1 MSITCSKCNKPNRNE
16 AIYCKWCGSCVISK
30 SAEPL
35 KELVGLDDIKA
46 QLRKIIN
53 TCEALQARS
62 RHSGVSFRMDLNI
75 IITGNTGTG
84 KTKLAQVIHKLLY
97 AAGIVKKELTIVDAV
112 DYSSYFDASVW
123 DENIEKLKD
132 GILCIENA
140 QKLLPTGKSDSISQL
155 DKLFSSMPKWMGKPI
170 VILSGLPDLQKFMLA
185 NPDVRNRF
193 QYQFD
198 LKDYTVE
205 DVVAIC
211 EKILKDD
218 YRIALSPEAQE
229 KLDRVFKYEK
239 RNCGENFGN
248 GHLAAQKAYN
258 ILLCLSERDTTS
270 KNPVAIPEDIPGK
283 EFRPKTYEEVMAEL
297 DEFVGVDE
305 IRETVQKI
313 VNKMDMDR
321 ERNGAG
327 AKREI
332 KDHFLFLGNP
342 GTGKTTIARVFADV
356 LNALDV
362 LPVGQLVEVSRKDLV
377 SNYVGQTAKEVE
389 AAFDRAMGGVLFI
402 DEAYS
407 LIQGDNDNFGKE
419 AVDTMLK
426 LAEDNRGKIVVIL
439 AGYTKEMN
447 DFLSTNSGL
456 TSRFNEVVNFR
467 DYTAEELTE
476 IFYRLVKKGG
486 FTIAADADEHVR
498 YYFQKMYRAR
508 TRNFGNAREVRNTY
522 DDAVKNQSKRLQA
535 IRNTPQYDQS
545 MLYVLTREDI
555 GGPEASKVKTVE
567 EIMAELDEFVGV
579 DEIRETVRKMI
590 DKIEM
595 DRERNGADAKREIK
609 DHFLFL
615 GNPGTGKTTIARVF
629 ANILNALE
637 VLPSGQLV
645 EVSRNDLIGAYQG
658 HTVRAVKEAF
668 DRAMGGILFIDEAYS
683 LISDERDM
691 YGKEA
696 VDTILK
702 LAEDNRG
709 KIVVILAGYTKEM
722 GEFLSTNS
730 GLASRFNETVNFRDY
745 TAEELTEIFR
755 RMVKKGGFTLD
766 ADADERVVHY
776 FQKMYLTRTRNF
788 GNAREVRNT
797 YDNAVKNQAK
807 RLQTIKN
814 TPQYDASML
823 YVLTREDIEGAE
835 ATKEKSIDDIMKE
848 LDEFVGMDSVKKE
861 IRSIANKILLNR
873 RMMEMGL
880 AGAEAPTVHLVIT
893 GNPGTGKTTIA
904 RKMGEIFKAIG
915 LLPSDKVV
923 QRERKSLLSS
933 YIEDTAINVDKACD
947 EAMGGILF
955 IDEAYNLMP
964 FDAGGSRDQNGAKA
978 VDALMTRMSN
988 DAGKFVVILAGYRAE
1003 MEEFIN
1009 NANPGLKRRFT
1020 HFLHI
1025 EDYTADELHT
1035 IYNQL
1040 AAKKNYKFT
1049 PEAEELVAKC
1059 IDEMVSAKD
1068 EKFGNAGEMVKL
1080 FERTRSRQSDRLVA
1094 HMNENMTPDMYLTIE
1109 ASDIPYDP
1117 PKKVDVNECLAELNN
1132 LIGLDSVKDEV
1143 RGIADYINIER
1154 GKAEALGKK
1163 FEGIS
1168 DHYLFIGNPGTGKT
1182 TVARIMGN
1190 IFYSLGMLPS
1200 NKVVDVT
1207 AKDLI
1212 AGYIGQTGKQTEQVV
1227 KRAIGGVLF
1236 IDEAYSLDD
1245 GPHGF
1250 GKDATATLLR
1260 MLLDYKG
1267 KMICI
1272 AAGYPYEMQKWL
1284 DTNSGLTSRFNKT
1297 IIFEDYNAEQ
1307 LSEIFLNKAK
1317 KDHLTLDAEAE
1328 QAMRSYFDT
1337 LCRNKGRNFGNARE
1351 VNNYFAKVKINQSA
1365 RLRKAMERPDFDKMM
1380 FCQLLAE
1387 DMLI

>member
-16 AIYCKWCGSCVISK
+16 AIYCKWCGTCVISK
-30 SAEPL
+30 SAESL

-218 YRIALSPEAQE
+218 YRIALSPEAKE

-239 RNCGENFGN
+239 RNSGDNFGN

-258 ILLCLSERDTTS
+258 ILLCISERDTTS

-305 IRETVQKI
+305 IKETVQKI

-321 ERNGAG
+321 ERNGAD

-389 AAFDRAMGGVLFI
+389 AAFDRAMGG
-402 DEAYS
+402 
-407 LIQGDNDNFGKE
+407 
-419 AVDTMLK
+419 
-426 LAEDNRGKIVVIL
+426 
-439 AGYTKEMN
+439 
-447 DFLSTNSGL
+447 
-456 TSRFNEVVNFR
+456 
-467 DYTAEELTE
+467 
-476 IFYRLVKKGG
+476 
-486 FTIAADADEHVR
+486 
-498 YYFQKMYRAR
+498 
-508 TRNFGNAREVRNTY
+508 
-522 DDAVKNQSKRLQA
+522 
-535 IRNTPQYDQS
+535 
-545 MLYVLTREDI
+545 
-555 GGPEASKVKTVE
+555 
-567 EIMAELDEFVGV
+567 
-579 DEIRETVRKMI
+579 
-590 DKIEM
+590 
-595 DRERNGADAKREIK
+595 
-609 DHFLFL
+609 
-615 GNPGTGKTTIARVF
+615 
-629 ANILNALE
+629 
-637 VLPSGQLV
+637 
-645 EVSRNDLIGAYQG
+645 
-658 HTVRAVKEAF
+658 
-668 DRAMGGILFIDEAYS
+668 ILFIDEAYS
-683 LISDERDM
+683 LVQGDNDQF
-691 YGKEA
+691 GQEA
-696 VDTILK
+696 VDTMLK

-730 GLASRFNETVNFRDY
+730 GLTSRFNETVNFRDY

-755 RMVKKGGFTLD
+755 GMVKKGGFTLD
-766 ADADERVVHY
+766 EEANERVEHY

-807 RLQTIKN
+807 RLQAIKN

-835 ATKEKSIDDIMKE
+835 ATKEKSVDDIMKE

-861 IRSIANKILLNR
+861 IRSIANKIMLNR

-1068 EKFGNAGEMVKL
+1068 ENFGNAGEMVKL
-1080 FERTRSRQSDRLVA
+1080 FDRTRSRQSDRLVA

>member
-218 YRIALSPEAQE
+218 YRIALSPEAKE

-239 RNCGENFGN
+239 RNCGDNFGN

-258 ILLCLSERDTTS
+258 ILLCISERDTTS
-270 KNPVAIPEDIPGK
+270 KNPVAIPDDIPGK

-305 IRETVQKI
+305 IKETVQKI

-321 ERNGAG
+321 ERNGAD

-389 AAFDRAMGGVLFI
+389 AAFDRAMGG
-402 DEAYS
+402 
-407 LIQGDNDNFGKE
+407 
-419 AVDTMLK
+419 
-426 LAEDNRGKIVVIL
+426 
-439 AGYTKEMN
+439 
-447 DFLSTNSGL
+447 
-456 TSRFNEVVNFR
+456 
-467 DYTAEELTE
+467 
-476 IFYRLVKKGG
+476 
-486 FTIAADADEHVR
+486 
-498 YYFQKMYRAR
+498 
-508 TRNFGNAREVRNTY
+508 
-522 DDAVKNQSKRLQA
+522 
-535 IRNTPQYDQS
+535 
-545 MLYVLTREDI
+545 
-555 GGPEASKVKTVE
+555 
-567 EIMAELDEFVGV
+567 
-579 DEIRETVRKMI
+579 
-590 DKIEM
+590 
-595 DRERNGADAKREIK
+595 
-609 DHFLFL
+609 
-615 GNPGTGKTTIARVF
+615 
-629 ANILNALE
+629 
-637 VLPSGQLV
+637 
-645 EVSRNDLIGAYQG
+645 
-658 HTVRAVKEAF
+658 
-668 DRAMGGILFIDEAYS
+668 ILFIDEAYS
-683 LISDERDM
+683 LVQGDNDQF
-691 YGKEA
+691 GQEA
-696 VDTILK
+696 VDTMLK

-730 GLASRFNETVNFRDY
+730 GLTSRFNETVNFRDY

-755 RMVKKGGFTLD
+755 GMVRKGGFTLD
-766 ADADERVVHY
+766 EEANERVEHY

-823 YVLTREDIEGAE
+823 YVLTREDIEGAD

-848 LDEFVGMDSVKKE
+848 LDEFVGMNSVKKE

-873 RMMEMGL
+873 RMMEMGI

-904 RKMGEIFKAIG
+904 RKMGEIFKSIG
-915 LLPSDKVV
+915 LLPTDKVV

-933 YIEDTAINVDKACD
+933 YVEDTAVNVDKACD

-988 DAGKFVVILAGYRAE
+988 DAGKFVVVLAGYRAE

-1025 EDYTADELHT
+1025 EDYSADELCT
-1035 IYNQL
+1035 IYKQL
-1040 AAKKNYKFT
+1040 ASKKKYKFT
-1049 PEAEELVAKC
+1049 PEAEELLDKC

-1272 AAGYPYEMQKWL
+1272 AAGYPREMQKWL

-1297 IIFEDYNAEQ
+1297 IVFEDYNADQ

-1328 QAMRSYFDT
+1328 QAMRSYFDS

-1365 RLRKAMERPDFDKMM
+1365 RLRKAMELPDFDKMM

>member
-16 AIYCKWCGSCVISK
+16 AIYCKWCGSRVISK

-218 YRIALSPEAQE
+218 YRIALSPEAKE

-239 RNCGENFGN
+239 RNCGDNFGN

-258 ILLCLSERDTTS
+258 ILLCISERDTTS
-270 KNPVAIPEDIPGK
+270 KNPVAIPDDIPGK

-305 IRETVQKI
+305 IKETVQKI

-321 ERNGAG
+321 ERNGAD

-389 AAFDRAMGGVLFI
+389 AAFDRAMGG
-402 DEAYS
+402 
-407 LIQGDNDNFGKE
+407 
-419 AVDTMLK
+419 
-426 LAEDNRGKIVVIL
+426 
-439 AGYTKEMN
+439 
-447 DFLSTNSGL
+447 
-456 TSRFNEVVNFR
+456 
-467 DYTAEELTE
+467 
-476 IFYRLVKKGG
+476 
-486 FTIAADADEHVR
+486 
-498 YYFQKMYRAR
+498 
-508 TRNFGNAREVRNTY
+508 
-522 DDAVKNQSKRLQA
+522 
-535 IRNTPQYDQS
+535 
-545 MLYVLTREDI
+545 
-555 GGPEASKVKTVE
+555 
-567 EIMAELDEFVGV
+567 
-579 DEIRETVRKMI
+579 
-590 DKIEM
+590 
-595 DRERNGADAKREIK
+595 
-609 DHFLFL
+609 
-615 GNPGTGKTTIARVF
+615 
-629 ANILNALE
+629 
-637 VLPSGQLV
+637 
-645 EVSRNDLIGAYQG
+645 
-658 HTVRAVKEAF
+658 
-668 DRAMGGILFIDEAYS
+668 ILFIDEAYS
-683 LISDERDM
+683 LVQGDNDQF
-691 YGKEA
+691 GQEA
-696 VDTILK
+696 VDTMLK

-730 GLASRFNETVNFRDY
+730 GLTSRFNETVNFRDY

-755 RMVKKGGFTLD
+755 GMVRKGGFTLD
-766 ADADERVVHY
+766 EEANERVEHY

-807 RLQTIKN
+807 RLQAIKN

-835 ATKEKSIDDIMKE
+835 ATKEKSVDDIMKE

-861 IRSIANKILLNR
+861 IRSIANKIMLNR

-904 RKMGEIFKAIG
+904 RKMGEIFKSIG
-915 LLPSDKVV
+915 LLPTDKVV

-933 YIEDTAINVDKACD
+933 YVEDTAVNVDKACD

-988 DAGKFVVILAGYRAE
+988 DAGKFVVVLAGYRAE

-1025 EDYTADELHT
+1025 EDYSADELCT
-1035 IYNQL
+1035 IYKQL
-1040 AAKKNYKFT
+1040 ASKKKYKFT
-1049 PEAEELVAKC
+1049 PEAEELLDKC

>member
-218 YRIALSPEAQE
+218 YRIALSPEAKE

-239 RNCGENFGN
+239 RNCGDNFGN

-258 ILLCLSERDTTS
+258 ILLCISERDTTS
-270 KNPVAIPEDIPGK
+270 KNPVAIPDDIPGK

-305 IRETVQKI
+305 IKETVQKI

-321 ERNGAG
+321 ERNGAD

-389 AAFDRAMGGVLFI
+389 AAFDRAMGG
-402 DEAYS
+402 
-407 LIQGDNDNFGKE
+407 
-419 AVDTMLK
+419 
-426 LAEDNRGKIVVIL
+426 
-439 AGYTKEMN
+439 
-447 DFLSTNSGL
+447 
-456 TSRFNEVVNFR
+456 
-467 DYTAEELTE
+467 
-476 IFYRLVKKGG
+476 
-486 FTIAADADEHVR
+486 
-498 YYFQKMYRAR
+498 
-508 TRNFGNAREVRNTY
+508 
-522 DDAVKNQSKRLQA
+522 
-535 IRNTPQYDQS
+535 
-545 MLYVLTREDI
+545 
-555 GGPEASKVKTVE
+555 
-567 EIMAELDEFVGV
+567 
-579 DEIRETVRKMI
+579 
-590 DKIEM
+590 
-595 DRERNGADAKREIK
+595 
-609 DHFLFL
+609 
-615 GNPGTGKTTIARVF
+615 
-629 ANILNALE
+629 
-637 VLPSGQLV
+637 
-645 EVSRNDLIGAYQG
+645 
-658 HTVRAVKEAF
+658 
-668 DRAMGGILFIDEAYS
+668 ILFIDEAYS
-683 LISDERDM
+683 LVQGDNDQF
-691 YGKEA
+691 GQEA
-696 VDTILK
+696 VDTMLK

-730 GLASRFNETVNFRDY
+730 GLTSRFNETVNFRDY

-755 RMVKKGGFTLD
+755 GMVRKGGFTLD
-766 ADADERVVHY
+766 EEANERVEHY

-807 RLQTIKN
+807 RLQAIKN

-835 ATKEKSIDDIMKE
+835 ATKEKSVDDIMKE

-861 IRSIANKILLNR
+861 IRSIANKIMLNR

-1068 EKFGNAGEMVKL
+1068 ENFGNAGEMVKL
-1080 FERTRSRQSDRLVA
+1080 FDRTRSRQSDRLVA

-1328 QAMRSYFDT
+1328 QAMRSYFDS

-1365 RLRKAMERPDFDKMM
+1365 RLRKAMELPDFDKMM

>member
-218 YRIALSPEAQE
+218 YRIALSPEAKE

-239 RNCGENFGN
+239 RNCGDNFGN

-258 ILLCLSERDTTS
+258 ILLCISERDTTS
-270 KNPVAIPEDIPGK
+270 KNPVAIPDDIPGK

-305 IRETVQKI
+305 IKETVQKI

-321 ERNGAG
+321 ERNGAD

-407 LIQGDNDNFGKE
+407 LIQGDNDNFGQE
-419 AVDTMLK
+419 AVDTM
-426 LAEDNRGKIVVIL
+426 
-439 AGYTKEMN
+439 
-447 DFLSTNSGL
+447 
-456 TSRFNEVVNFR
+456 
-467 DYTAEELTE
+467 
-476 IFYRLVKKGG
+476 
-486 FTIAADADEHVR
+486 
-498 YYFQKMYRAR
+498 
-508 TRNFGNAREVRNTY
+508 
-522 DDAVKNQSKRLQA
+522 
-535 IRNTPQYDQS
+535 
-545 MLYVLTREDI
+545 
-555 GGPEASKVKTVE
+555 
-567 EIMAELDEFVGV
+567 
-579 DEIRETVRKMI
+579 
-590 DKIEM
+590 
-595 DRERNGADAKREIK
+595 
-609 DHFLFL
+609 
-615 GNPGTGKTTIARVF
+615 
-629 ANILNALE
+629 
-637 VLPSGQLV
+637 
-645 EVSRNDLIGAYQG
+645 
-658 HTVRAVKEAF
+658 
-668 DRAMGGILFIDEAYS
+668 
-683 LISDERDM
+683 
-691 YGKEA
+691 
-696 VDTILK
+696 LK

-730 GLASRFNETVNFRDY
+730 GLTSRFNETVNFRDY

-755 RMVKKGGFTLD
+755 GMVRKGGFTLD
-766 ADADERVVHY
+766 EEANERVEHY

-807 RLQTIKN
+807 RLQAIKN

-835 ATKEKSIDDIMKE
+835 ATKEKSVDDIMKE

-861 IRSIANKILLNR
+861 IRSIANKIMLNR

-1068 EKFGNAGEMVKL
+1068 ENFGNAGEMVKL
-1080 FERTRSRQSDRLVA
+1080 FDRTRSRQSDRLVA

-1317 KDHLTLDAEAE
+1317 KDRLTLDAEAE
-1328 QAMRSYFDT
+1328 KAMRSYFDS

-1365 RLRKAMERPDFDKMM
+1365 RLRKAMELPDFDKMM

>member
-1 MSITCSKCNKPNRNE
+1 MAITCPKCNKPNRNE

-35 KELVGLDDIKA
+35 KELVGMDDIKA

-75 IITGNTGTG
+75 VITGNTGTG
-84 KTKLAQVIHKLLY
+84 KTKLARVIHKLLY
-97 AAGIVKKELTIVDAV
+97 SSGIVKSPELTIVDAV
-112 DYSSYFDASVW
+112 DYSDFSDPKNWDA
-123 DENIEKLKD
+123 NIEKVKD

-140 QKLLPTGKSDSISQL
+140 QKLLPTGKSDTISKL

-170 VILSGLPDLQKFMLA
+170 VILSGLPDLQKFMSA

-211 EKILKDD
+211 TKILTDEYHISLNPD
-218 YRIALSPEAQE
+218 AEE

-239 RNCGENFGN
+239 RNSGDNFGN

-258 ILLCLSERDTTS
+258 ILLCLSERDSTS

-283 EFRPKTYEEVMAEL
+283 EFRPKTFEEVMAEL

-313 VNKMDMDR
+313 VNKMDMDM
-321 ERNGAG
+321 ERKGES

-342 GTGKTTIARVFADV
+342 GTGKTTIARIFADI
-356 LNALDV
+356 LNSLDV

-377 SNYVGQTAKEVE
+377 SNYVGQTAKEVK

-407 LIQGDNDNFGKE
+407 LVQGDNDRFGQE
-419 AVDTMLK
+419 AVDTM
-426 LAEDNRGKIVVIL
+426 
-439 AGYTKEMN
+439 
-447 DFLSTNSGL
+447 
-456 TSRFNEVVNFR
+456 
-467 DYTAEELTE
+467 
-476 IFYRLVKKGG
+476 
-486 FTIAADADEHVR
+486 
-498 YYFQKMYRAR
+498 
-508 TRNFGNAREVRNTY
+508 
-522 DDAVKNQSKRLQA
+522 
-535 IRNTPQYDQS
+535 
-545 MLYVLTREDI
+545 
-555 GGPEASKVKTVE
+555 
-567 EIMAELDEFVGV
+567 
-579 DEIRETVRKMI
+579 
-590 DKIEM
+590 
-595 DRERNGADAKREIK
+595 
-609 DHFLFL
+609 
-615 GNPGTGKTTIARVF
+615 
-629 ANILNALE
+629 
-637 VLPSGQLV
+637 
-645 EVSRNDLIGAYQG
+645 
-658 HTVRAVKEAF
+658 
-668 DRAMGGILFIDEAYS
+668 
-683 LISDERDM
+683 
-691 YGKEA
+691 
-696 VDTILK
+696 LK

-730 GLASRFNETVNFRDY
+730 GLTSRFNETVNFRDY

-755 RMVKKGGFTLD
+755 GMVRKGGFTLD
-766 ADADERVVHY
+766 EEANERVEHY

-807 RLQTIKN
+807 RLQAIKN

-823 YVLTREDIEGAE
+823 YVLTREDIEGAK
-835 ATKEKSIDDIMKE
+835 ATKEKSVDDIMKE

-861 IRSIANKILLNR
+861 IRSIANKIMLNR

-1068 EKFGNAGEMVKL
+1068 ENFGNAGEMVKL
-1080 FERTRSRQSDRLVA
+1080 FDRTRSRQSDRLVA

-1317 KDHLTLDAEAE
+1317 KDRLTLDAEAE
-1328 QAMRSYFDT
+1328 KAMRSYFDS

-1365 RLRKAMERPDFDKMM
+1365 RLRKAMELPDFDKMM

>member
-218 YRIALSPEAQE
+218 YRIALSPEAKE

-239 RNCGENFGN
+239 RNCGDNFGN

-258 ILLCLSERDTTS
+258 ILLCISERDTTS
-270 KNPVAIPEDIPGK
+270 KNPVAIPDDIPGK

-305 IRETVQKI
+305 IKETVQKI
-313 VNKMDMDR
+313 VNKMD
-321 ERNGAG
+321 
-327 AKREI
+327 
-332 KDHFLFLGNP
+332 
-342 GTGKTTIARVFADV
+342 
-356 LNALDV
+356 
-362 LPVGQLVEVSRKDLV
+362 
-377 SNYVGQTAKEVE
+377 
-389 AAFDRAMGGVLFI
+389 
-402 DEAYS
+402 
-407 LIQGDNDNFGKE
+407 
-419 AVDTMLK
+419 
-426 LAEDNRGKIVVIL
+426 
-439 AGYTKEMN
+439 
-447 DFLSTNSGL
+447 
-456 TSRFNEVVNFR
+456 
-467 DYTAEELTE
+467 
-476 IFYRLVKKGG
+476 
-486 FTIAADADEHVR
+486 
-498 YYFQKMYRAR
+498 
-508 TRNFGNAREVRNTY
+508 
-522 DDAVKNQSKRLQA
+522 
-535 IRNTPQYDQS
+535 
-545 MLYVLTREDI
+545 
-555 GGPEASKVKTVE
+555 
-567 EIMAELDEFVGV
+567 
-579 DEIRETVRKMI
+579 
-590 DKIEM
+590 M

-629 ANILNALE
+629 ADILNSLD
-637 VLPSGQLV
+637 VLPVGQLV
-645 EVSRNDLIGAYQG
+645 EVSRKDLVSNYVGQTAKE
-658 HTVRAVKEAF
+658 VKAAF
-668 DRAMGGILFIDEAYS
+668 DRAMGGVLFIDEAYS
-683 LISDERDM
+683 LVQGDNDRF
-691 YGKEA
+691 GQEA
-696 VDTILK
+696 VDTMLK

-730 GLASRFNETVNFRDY
+730 GLTSRFNETVNFRDY

-755 RMVKKGGFTLD
+755 GMVRKGGFTLD
-766 ADADERVVHY
+766 EEANERVEHY

-807 RLQTIKN
+807 RLQAIKN

-835 ATKEKSIDDIMKE
+835 ATKEKSVDDIMKE

-861 IRSIANKILLNR
+861 IRSIANKIMLNR

-1068 EKFGNAGEMVKL
+1068 ENFGNAGEMVKL
-1080 FERTRSRQSDRLVA
+1080 FDRTRSRQSDRLVA

-1317 KDHLTLDAEAE
+1317 KDRLTLDAEAE
-1328 QAMRSYFDT
+1328 KAMRSYFDS

-1365 RLRKAMERPDFDKMM
+1365 RLRKAMELPDFDKMM

>member
-218 YRIALSPEAQE
+218 YRIALSPEAKE

-239 RNCGENFGN
+239 RNCGDNFGN

-258 ILLCLSERDTTS
+258 ILLCISERDTTS

-305 IRETVQKI
+305 IKETVQKI

-321 ERNGAG
+321 ERNGAD

-389 AAFDRAMGGVLFI
+389 AAFDRAMGG
-402 DEAYS
+402 
-407 LIQGDNDNFGKE
+407 
-419 AVDTMLK
+419 
-426 LAEDNRGKIVVIL
+426 
-439 AGYTKEMN
+439 
-447 DFLSTNSGL
+447 
-456 TSRFNEVVNFR
+456 
-467 DYTAEELTE
+467 
-476 IFYRLVKKGG
+476 
-486 FTIAADADEHVR
+486 
-498 YYFQKMYRAR
+498 
-508 TRNFGNAREVRNTY
+508 
-522 DDAVKNQSKRLQA
+522 
-535 IRNTPQYDQS
+535 
-545 MLYVLTREDI
+545 
-555 GGPEASKVKTVE
+555 
-567 EIMAELDEFVGV
+567 
-579 DEIRETVRKMI
+579 
-590 DKIEM
+590 
-595 DRERNGADAKREIK
+595 
-609 DHFLFL
+609 
-615 GNPGTGKTTIARVF
+615 
-629 ANILNALE
+629 
-637 VLPSGQLV
+637 
-645 EVSRNDLIGAYQG
+645 
-658 HTVRAVKEAF
+658 
-668 DRAMGGILFIDEAYS
+668 ILFIDEAYS
-683 LISDERDM
+683 LVQGDNDQF
-691 YGKEA
+691 GQEA
-696 VDTILK
+696 VDTMLK

-730 GLASRFNETVNFRDY
+730 GLTSRFNETVNFRDY

-755 RMVKKGGFTLD
+755 GMVRKGGFTLD
-766 ADADERVVHY
+766 EEANERVEHY

-807 RLQTIKN
+807 RLQAIKN

-835 ATKEKSIDDIMKE
+835 ATKEKSVDDIMKE

-861 IRSIANKILLNR
+861 IRSIANKIMLNR

-1068 EKFGNAGEMVKL
+1068 ENFGNAGEMVKL
-1080 FERTRSRQSDRLVA
+1080 FDRTRSRQSDRLVA

-1317 KDHLTLDAEAE
+1317 KDRLTLDAEAE
-1328 QAMRSYFDT
+1328 KAMRSYFDS

-1365 RLRKAMERPDFDKMM
+1365 RLRKAMELPDFDKMM

>member
-16 AIYCKWCGSCVISK
+16 AIYCKWCGTCVISK
-30 SAEPL
+30 SAESL

-218 YRIALSPEAQE
+218 YRIALSPEAKE

-239 RNCGENFGN
+239 RNCGDNFGN

-258 ILLCLSERDTTS
+258 ILLCISERDTTS
-270 KNPVAIPEDIPGK
+270 KNPVAIPDDIPGK

-305 IRETVQKI
+305 IKETVQKI

-321 ERNGAG
+321 ERNGAD

-407 LIQGDNDNFGKE
+407 LIQGDNDNFGQE
-419 AVDTMLK
+419 AVDTM
-426 LAEDNRGKIVVIL
+426 
-439 AGYTKEMN
+439 
-447 DFLSTNSGL
+447 
-456 TSRFNEVVNFR
+456 
-467 DYTAEELTE
+467 
-476 IFYRLVKKGG
+476 
-486 FTIAADADEHVR
+486 
-498 YYFQKMYRAR
+498 
-508 TRNFGNAREVRNTY
+508 
-522 DDAVKNQSKRLQA
+522 
-535 IRNTPQYDQS
+535 
-545 MLYVLTREDI
+545 
-555 GGPEASKVKTVE
+555 
-567 EIMAELDEFVGV
+567 
-579 DEIRETVRKMI
+579 
-590 DKIEM
+590 
-595 DRERNGADAKREIK
+595 
-609 DHFLFL
+609 
-615 GNPGTGKTTIARVF
+615 
-629 ANILNALE
+629 
-637 VLPSGQLV
+637 
-645 EVSRNDLIGAYQG
+645 
-658 HTVRAVKEAF
+658 
-668 DRAMGGILFIDEAYS
+668 
-683 LISDERDM
+683 
-691 YGKEA
+691 
-696 VDTILK
+696 LK

-730 GLASRFNETVNFRDY
+730 GLTSRFNETVNFRDY

-755 RMVKKGGFTLD
+755 GMVRKGGFTLD
-766 ADADERVVHY
+766 EEANERVEHY

-807 RLQTIKN
+807 RLQAIKN

-835 ATKEKSIDDIMKE
+835 ATKEKSVDDIMKE

-861 IRSIANKILLNR
+861 IRSIANKIMLNR

-1068 EKFGNAGEMVKL
+1068 ENFGNAGEMVKL
-1080 FERTRSRQSDRLVA
+1080 FDRTRSRQSDRLVA

-1328 QAMRSYFDT
+1328 QAMRSYFDS

-1365 RLRKAMERPDFDKMM
+1365 RLRKAMELPDFDKMM

>member
-218 YRIALSPEAQE
+218 YRIALSPEAKE

-239 RNCGENFGN
+239 RNCGDNFGN

-258 ILLCLSERDTTS
+258 ILLCISERDTTS

-305 IRETVQKI
+305 IKETVQKI

-321 ERNGAG
+321 ERNGAD

-389 AAFDRAMGGVLFI
+389 AAFDRAMGG
-402 DEAYS
+402 
-407 LIQGDNDNFGKE
+407 
-419 AVDTMLK
+419 
-426 LAEDNRGKIVVIL
+426 
-439 AGYTKEMN
+439 
-447 DFLSTNSGL
+447 
-456 TSRFNEVVNFR
+456 
-467 DYTAEELTE
+467 
-476 IFYRLVKKGG
+476 
-486 FTIAADADEHVR
+486 
-498 YYFQKMYRAR
+498 
-508 TRNFGNAREVRNTY
+508 
-522 DDAVKNQSKRLQA
+522 
-535 IRNTPQYDQS
+535 
-545 MLYVLTREDI
+545 
-555 GGPEASKVKTVE
+555 
-567 EIMAELDEFVGV
+567 
-579 DEIRETVRKMI
+579 
-590 DKIEM
+590 
-595 DRERNGADAKREIK
+595 
-609 DHFLFL
+609 
-615 GNPGTGKTTIARVF
+615 
-629 ANILNALE
+629 
-637 VLPSGQLV
+637 
-645 EVSRNDLIGAYQG
+645 
-658 HTVRAVKEAF
+658 
-668 DRAMGGILFIDEAYS
+668 ILFIDEAYS
-683 LISDERDM
+683 LVQGDNDQF
-691 YGKEA
+691 GQEA
-696 VDTILK
+696 VDTMLK

-730 GLASRFNETVNFRDY
+730 GLTSRFNETVNFRDY

-755 RMVKKGGFTLD
+755 GMVKKGGFTLD
-766 ADADERVVHY
+766 EEANERVEHY

-807 RLQTIKN
+807 RLQAIKN

-835 ATKEKSIDDIMKE
+835 ATKEKSVDDIMKE

-861 IRSIANKILLNR
+861 IRSIANKIMLNR

-1068 EKFGNAGEMVKL
+1068 ENFGNAGEMVKL
-1080 FERTRSRQSDRLVA
+1080 FDRTRSRQSDRLVA

-1317 KDHLTLDAEAE
+1317 KDRLTLDAEAE
-1328 QAMRSYFDT
+1328 KAMRSYFDS

-1365 RLRKAMERPDFDKMM
+1365 RLRKAMELPDFDKMM

>member
-218 YRIALSPEAQE
+218 YRIALSPEAKE

-239 RNCGENFGN
+239 RNCGDNFGN

-258 ILLCLSERDTTS
+258 ILLCISERDTTS
-270 KNPVAIPEDIPGK
+270 KNPVAIPDDIPGK

-305 IRETVQKI
+305 IKETVQKI

-321 ERNGAG
+321 ERNGAD

-389 AAFDRAMGGVLFI
+389 AAFDRAMGG
-402 DEAYS
+402 
-407 LIQGDNDNFGKE
+407 
-419 AVDTMLK
+419 
-426 LAEDNRGKIVVIL
+426 
-439 AGYTKEMN
+439 
-447 DFLSTNSGL
+447 
-456 TSRFNEVVNFR
+456 
-467 DYTAEELTE
+467 
-476 IFYRLVKKGG
+476 
-486 FTIAADADEHVR
+486 
-498 YYFQKMYRAR
+498 
-508 TRNFGNAREVRNTY
+508 
-522 DDAVKNQSKRLQA
+522 
-535 IRNTPQYDQS
+535 
-545 MLYVLTREDI
+545 
-555 GGPEASKVKTVE
+555 
-567 EIMAELDEFVGV
+567 
-579 DEIRETVRKMI
+579 
-590 DKIEM
+590 
-595 DRERNGADAKREIK
+595 
-609 DHFLFL
+609 
-615 GNPGTGKTTIARVF
+615 
-629 ANILNALE
+629 
-637 VLPSGQLV
+637 
-645 EVSRNDLIGAYQG
+645 
-658 HTVRAVKEAF
+658 
-668 DRAMGGILFIDEAYS
+668 ILFIDEAYS
-683 LISDERDM
+683 LVQGDNDQF
-691 YGKEA
+691 GQEA
-696 VDTILK
+696 VDTMLK

-730 GLASRFNETVNFRDY
+730 GLTSRFNETVNFRDY

-755 RMVKKGGFTLD
+755 GMVRKGGFTLD
-766 ADADERVVHY
+766 EEANERVEHY

-807 RLQTIKN
+807 RLQAIKN

-835 ATKEKSIDDIMKE
+835 ATKEKSVDDIMKE

-861 IRSIANKILLNR
+861 IRSIANKIMLNR

-1068 EKFGNAGEMVKL
+1068 ENFGNAGEMVKL
-1080 FERTRSRQSDRLVA
+1080 FDRTRSRQSDRLVA

-1317 KDHLTLDAEAE
+1317 KDRLTLDAEAE
-1328 QAMRSYFDT
+1328 KAMRSYFDS

-1365 RLRKAMERPDFDKMM
+1365 RLRKAMELPDFDKMM